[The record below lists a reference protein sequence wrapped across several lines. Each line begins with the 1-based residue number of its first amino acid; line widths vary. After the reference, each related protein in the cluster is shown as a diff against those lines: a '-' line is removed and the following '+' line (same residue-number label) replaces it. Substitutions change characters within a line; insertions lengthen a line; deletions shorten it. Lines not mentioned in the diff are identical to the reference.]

1 MADLALRRRGVRG
14 AARLGAA
21 LRALG
26 GRVLCS
32 VRATPVTWSLIAS
45 MVAVWALEGALL
57 GQVHGG
63 RAIGYLSFGA
73 LPNVTV
79 RGSGGPG
86 DWWRYVSSAFLHES
100 PVHLLFNSVALLV
113 VGVRVERLYGRAV
126 MLATFA
132 LAAAAAGA
140 VWIAASALGL
150 EELGDFSAGA
160 SGGLCGLIGLLTMF
174 GRLRRGSV
182 DRRLA
187 TASVVPAL
195 AVTGLLVVTGE
206 VLGGVNNIAHAG
218 GLVCGLLL
226 GTRIP
231 PLPCYGGRRLRRGE
245 RALLMVLVGGL
256 LLALGVAGQ
265 HLVQRVLEP
274 AS

>member
-1 MADLALRRRGVRG
+1 
-14 AARLGAA
+14 
-21 LRALG
+21 
-26 GRVLCS
+26 
-32 VRATPVTWSLIAS
+32 VRAAPVTWALVGS
-45 MVAVWALEGALL
+45 MVAVWALERAVL
-57 GQVHGG
+57 GKVHGG
-63 RAIGYLSFGA
+63 RPIGYLSFGA

-100 PVHLLFNSVALLV
+100 SVHLLFNTVALLV
-113 VGVRVERLYGRAV
+113 VGVRVERLYGRVV
-126 MLATFA
+126 MLGTVV
-132 LAAAAAGA
+132 LTAAAGGA
-140 VWIAASALGL
+140 VWIAASAVGL

-174 GRLRRGSV
+174 ARLRRGSV

-195 AVTGLLVVTGE
+195 AVTCLLVVTGE
-206 VLGGVNNIAHAG
+206 VLDGVNNIAHAG

-226 GTRIP
+226 GACIP
-231 PLPCYGGRRLRRGE
+231 PLPRYGGRSLHRAE
-245 RALLMVLVGGL
+245 RAVLMVLVGVL

-265 HLVQRVLEP
+265 HLVQRLLEP